1 MNNLQKIVSGHCVP
15 LEGMRVFFLKK
26 AFHEGTTFLGKKI
39 NCEEVVL
46 NTRTIG
52 PIMPKFGGRFING
65 KCIFQ

>member
-1 MNNLQKIVSGHCVP
+1 
-15 LEGMRVFFLKK
+15 MR
-26 AFHEGTTFLGKKI
+26 GQTFLGKKI